1 MLVPLFPLLWLFFC
15 YSFLGWVLETAVSAV
30 RLHRYVDRSVLF
42 GPLCACYGI
51 TAVLLTVGLPEL
63 RGNYFFLFLGSA
75 ICSTVVE
82 WIAGH
87 LLEKATHTRWWDY
100 SNRRGNLDG
109 YICVGAFLLWGV
121 LGLAAVQW
129 INPLLLALYRWLPPL
144 VGEILLWVLL
154 ALLAA
159 DIAGTVLTLCGV
171 RSSLP
176 PLENLNS
183 RLAALSVRLGEW
195 ILRRAEGRIQKA
207 HPGAVFSRRRERTTV
222 SPFARGASF
231 YSILLLFFIGGVAGD
246 LAETIFCRLKMGWWM
261 SRSSVVWGPFSI
273 VWGLALAAATL
284 FLYKYRDRS
293 ASFFFVAGTLLGG
306 LYEYLCSVFTELVFG
321 TVFWD
326 YSAIPFNL
334 GGRINLLYCF
344 FWGFAAV
351 AWFRG
356 LYPILARWIA
366 KIPPRPGKAVV
377 WLLIAFM
384 SVNMAVSGLALAIT
398 CADAMAKAAAIT
410 LLALEKTNGSGW
422 MVVKIAGD
430 VASVQAAVMT
440 GAELAERQQGLVAQ
454 KVIAR
459 PGEGLLPARVQAP
472 SPAPDVMDE
481 RRDPADTLPRPAEQ
495 VTCNLCLDPH
505 CPRQKGEPR
514 SQCLHAGKRGDA

>member
-109 YICVGAFLLWGV
+109 YICVGSFLLWGV

-207 HPGAVFSRRRERTTV
+207 HPGAGGLNPGGKNPPRT
-222 SPFARGASF
+222 GWGGG
-231 YSILLLFFIGGVAGD
+231 GGVINSVG
-246 LAETIFCRLKMGWWM
+246 GGV
-261 SRSSVVWGPFSI
+261 SRS
-273 VWGLALAAATL
+273 
-284 FLYKYRDRS
+284 
-293 ASFFFVAGTLLGG
+293 
-306 LYEYLCSVFTELVFG
+306 
-321 TVFWD
+321 
-326 YSAIPFNL
+326 
-334 GGRINLLYCF
+334 
-344 FWGFAAV
+344 
-351 AWFRG
+351 
-356 LYPILARWIA
+356 
-366 KIPPRPGKAVV
+366 
-377 WLLIAFM
+377 
-384 SVNMAVSGLALAIT
+384 
-398 CADAMAKAAAIT
+398 
-410 LLALEKTNGSGW
+410 
-422 MVVKIAGD
+422 
-430 VASVQAAVMT
+430 
-440 GAELAERQQGLVAQ
+440 
-454 KVIAR
+454 
-459 PGEGLLPARVQAP
+459 P
-472 SPAPDVMDE
+472 SPA
-481 RRDPADTLPRPAEQ
+481 RSFPA
-495 VTCNLCLDPH
+495 
-505 CPRQKGEPR
+505 G
-514 SQCLHAGKRGDA
+514 GKRPPSAPLPGGPAFTAFCSCSLLAEWPVIWPKPSSAASKWAGG